1 MATYSFKQYGTFSRE
16 YEIIADTQEDARK
29 MFRGMSESEREDY
42 LVFDDYYLEDMDVKE
57 VKVNE

>member
-1 MATYSFKQYGTFSRE
+1 MATYSFKQYGTFSKE
-16 YEIIADTQEDARK
+16 YEIVANSEEDARK

>member
-16 YEIIADTQEDARK
+16 YEIFANSEEDARK

-42 LVFDDYYLEDMDVKE
+42 LVFDDYYIEDFDIDSIDE
-57 VKVNE
+57 DN

>member
-29 MFRGMSESEREDY
+29 MFRGMSESEREDN
-42 LVFDDYYLEDMDVKE
+42 LVFDAYYIENLDVE
-57 VKVNE
+57 

>member
-16 YEIIADTQEDARK
+16 YKIVANSEEDARK

-42 LVFDDYYLEDMDVKE
+42 LVFDDYYIEDMDVKE

>member
-16 YEIIADTQEDARK
+16 YKIVANSEEDARK

-42 LVFDDYYLEDMDVKE
+42 LVFDDYYIEDFDIDSIDE
-57 VKVNE
+57 DN